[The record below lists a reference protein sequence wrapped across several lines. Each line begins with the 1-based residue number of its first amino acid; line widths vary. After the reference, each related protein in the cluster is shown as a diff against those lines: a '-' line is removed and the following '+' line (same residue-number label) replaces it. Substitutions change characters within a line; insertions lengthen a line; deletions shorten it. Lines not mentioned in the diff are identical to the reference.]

1 MNSLMGWFEQHV
13 HAVLTEENT
22 DLPPLTPAAVLWGL
36 GPSLHRKAGIVG
48 TGRRG
53 YPDIAACRG

>member
-13 HAVLTEENT
+13 HAVLTEENI

-36 GPSLHRKAGIVG
+36 GPSLLEVW
-48 TGRRG
+48 RRRLDDVVI
-53 YPDIAACRG
+53 PT

>member
-13 HAVLTEENT
+13 HAVLTEENI

-36 GPSLHRKAGIVG
+36 GPSLPGSLASSAW
-48 TGRRG
+48 TTWLS
-53 YPDIAACRG
+53 DIAACRG

>member
-36 GPSLHRKAGIVG
+36 GPSLPEGWHRRLDDVVIP
-48 TGRRG
+48 T
-53 YPDIAACRG
+53 

>member
-36 GPSLHRKAGIVG
+36 GPSLPRKAGIVG
-48 TGRRG
+48 
-53 YPDIAACRG
+53 PDDVVIPT

>member
-36 GPSLHRKAGIVG
+36 GPSLP
-48 TGRRG
+48 GRLASSA
-53 YPDIAACRG
+53 PDDVVIPT